1 MASVETLPARQVIRK
16 RQQEDNLL
24 KLESDT
30 DKSEQEE
37 YLEVETLKAENLE
50 LKEQLEKIQKLYDD
64 RYLLPNDEELL
75 GFF

>member
-16 RQQEDNLL
+16 RQLEDNLL

-37 YLEVETLKAENLE
+37 DLEVETLKAENLE

>member
-1 MASVETLPARQVIRK
+1 MASVETRK

-37 YLEVETLKAENLE
+37 DLEVETLKAENLE